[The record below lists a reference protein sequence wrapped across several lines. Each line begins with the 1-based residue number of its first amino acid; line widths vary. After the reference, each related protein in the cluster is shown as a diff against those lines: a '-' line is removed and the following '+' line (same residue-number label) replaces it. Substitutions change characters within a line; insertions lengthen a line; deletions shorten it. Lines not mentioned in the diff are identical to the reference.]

1 MNLRFLII
9 IITIF
14 GTFKISA
21 QCPTAQ
27 FTVPSTLCIDQN
39 FVLENTT
46 TGGDSYEWDFCE
58 GDLSTLPTANL
69 LFRVPGANNMRG
81 MEVVEDNG
89 LWYGFI
95 TNKGNNLIF
104 RLDFGGSLDNPA
116 PTVTTLEGLDALLNG
131 PEPIHIL
138 KEGNNWF
145 GVIHNGNGGVVT
157 LLEFGTSLANNSPVG
172 SNILS
177 GVGGSNTAME
187 VAVDNGNTI
196 LIFNTTDPVHLRVNF
211 GSSITNSVDNT
222 DVVDDGS
229 ITGINSAG
237 VSIRDFY
244 LFNYCDQWFGVAV
257 SFNGKRFYVLDYGS
271 DLFSKPTLSINENNI
286 FNGESPYRV
295 EIGVDESNFFALV
308 STTVGSVYRVPL
320 GSDPSLLSSGLTATS
335 LLDVGGNSESL
346 FGFNLVKNNSEW
358 RLFTVNTAFRD
369 LYRIDFVNDC
379 SNSNPFSNAETPN
392 YSNYASSG
400 NYSIG
405 LKVEDI
411 DGNTSYHTEPV
422 TVTSDVAPDIDFFT
436 SFPISCA
443 SNPID
448 FTPIS
453 SADDIQFYDWDFGDG
468 NTSTDENP
476 THTYASPGTYEV
488 QLAVTDA
495 DPCENF
501 TVGSITIYEDP
512 VSSFEAPAGVV
523 CNNQPITFT
532 NTTPDSFEG
541 NETFEWQV
549 DGATVSTSRDLDYEF
564 TAGGI
569 FEVKLITSIPG
580 CSDEAVQNFDVT
592 EGPSPNF
599 TVSDA
604 CVSTLFDF
612 TNTTTGDNIVS
623 YQWDF
628 DNGFMSS
635 EENPDPF
642 EYDSPGTYNVTL
654 STENA
659 AGCITSIEK
668 SLTVY
673 DPPEVDF
680 SNELSCELDPT
691 QFTDLSTVNNANIE
705 SWQWNFGDPASGSNS
720 STDQNPQH
728 IFSQSGDFTVR
739 LITTTTFGCIDS
751 LTQVVSVNE
760 APNANF
766 SFDKLCL
773 GEEIQFQDESEAVPG
788 EQITNWAWNL
798 GGQFSAEQNPS
809 ATFDFAIDYNVSLTV
824 TSQNLC
830 SNTVQEN
837 ITVYPAQEVGF
848 KVEDAC
854 ENVLVHLYDTTQ
866 QTGDRIES
874 RVWQFADQGSAMD
887 SSVFNEFTAG
897 DYDVTLGVTTERGC
911 EYEGTQ
917 AVTINEAPE
926 ASFEASNVFGAP
938 PLEVGFTDNTNQVIS
953 HSWDFG
959 DGNTSNQANPTNI
972 FNEEG
977 SYTVSLAIEDA
988 NGCRDTTSLII
999 NALVPELEL
1008 ELQQVTIIEQNIVLT
1023 MINNGTLSIDSMT
1036 ALVNLGDR
1044 VVVEEEIV
1052 HTLPSSNNPKAIN
1065 YTLDL
1070 NLASRNVDYVCVTLT
1085 PILNGADDSNN
1096 INNTKC
1102 KNFEAN
1108 IIFIKPY
1115 PNPANDD
1122 LNITIMSETEGDGN
1136 IRLISSI
1143 GEIVLTEN
1151 FNGVRGKND
1160 IQLDVSSI
1168 KGGVYLVEVEM
1179 AGVKSNARVAID
1191 N

>member
-1 MNLRFLII
+1 MFKYKVVII
-9 IITIF
+9 LLFALVNQSLSQCLVTDFDISGNSTCKSSKTEVTYSGSSTNFII
-14 GTFKISA
+14 
-21 QCPTAQ
+21 
-27 FTVPSTLCIDQN
+27 
-39 FVLENTT
+39 
-46 TGGDSYEWDFCE
+46 DFCA
-58 GDLSTLPTANL
+58 DDMASTPEIATSLDISSVAANP
-69 LFRVPGANNMRG
+69 FGYDIVHDGSN
-81 MEVVEDNG
+81 
-89 LWYGFI
+89 WFGFI
-95 TNKGNNLIF
+95 VDKGNAEII
-104 RLDFGGSLDNPA
+104 RLDFGSNPNTNPSQIQTLSSLGIVDPEDIFLDSIQGEWYALVTTDNGNPDNDIYLLDFGTNLSNSS
-116 PTVTTLEGLDALLNG
+116 PTVTNLGNFGAVAPVRGASYIYDGSRIVLIIPNNRSLILADFQDSFYNTPTQISTPNVANHSIFDLDIHRKCDEWFVIAPSLSRLNLVSFGNDIMNSSPSVVKYSFPNPIISFNPFEVDIFDEGDSSYVFVGNLNDPYRMFSLG
-131 PEPIHIL
+131 DLRTDTPREIAATSD
-138 KEGNNWF
+138 EFTSGS
-145 GVIHNGNGGVVT
+145 VIYFNGGYYIHGLRDNAIDIVEYRNECGAFP
-157 LLEFGTSLANNSPVG
+157 EFTANTS
-172 SNILS
+172 
-177 GVGGSNTAME
+177 E
-187 VAVDNGNTI
+187 FVAYD
-196 LIFNTTDPVHLRVNF
+196 
-211 GSSITNSVDNT
+211 
-222 DVVDDGS
+222 
-229 ITGINSAG
+229 
-237 VSIRDFY
+237 
-244 LFNYCDQWFGVAV
+244 
-257 SFNGKRFYVLDYGS
+257 
-271 DLFSKPTLSINENNI
+271 
-286 FNGESPYRV
+286 
-295 EIGVDESNFFALV
+295 
-308 STTVGSVYRVPL
+308 
-320 GSDPSLLSSGLTATS
+320 
-335 LLDVGGNSESL
+335 
-346 FGFNLVKNNSEW
+346 
-358 RLFTVNTAFRD
+358 
-369 LYRIDFVNDC
+369 
-379 SNSNPFSNAETPN
+379 
-392 YSNYASSG
+392 SSG
-400 NYSIG
+400 NHKMLLTEFSADKT
-405 LKVEDI
+405 L
-411 DGNTSYHTEPV
+411 NTHTESI
-422 TVTSDVAPDIDFFT
+422 TITTDQAPDIDFTT
-436 SFPISCA
+436 SFPISCV
-443 SNPID
+443 SNPIV
-448 FTPIS
+448 FTAVS

-476 THTYASPGTYEV
+476 SHTYASPGTYDV
-488 QLAVTDA
+488 KLSVTDA

-501 TVGSITIYEDP
+501 TLGSITIYEDP
-512 VSSFEAPAGVV
+512 VSSFDPPSGVV
-523 CNNQPITFT
+523 CNNQTVTFT

-541 NETFEWQV
+541 NESFEWQV
-549 DGATVSTSRDLDYEF
+549 DGVTVSTSRDLDYEF
-564 TAGGI
+564 TTGGT

-580 CSDEAVQNFDVT
+580 CSDETIQNFDVT

-599 TVSDA
+599 IVSDG
-604 CVSTLFDF
+604 CVGTLFDF
-612 TNTTTGDNIVS
+612 INTTTGDNIVA

-673 DPPEVDF
+673 DPPVVDF

-691 QFTDLSTVNNANIE
+691 QFTDLSIVNNANIE

-766 SFDKLCL
+766 SFDKVCL

-887 SSVFNEFTAG
+887 SSVFNDFTAG

-917 AVTINEAPE
+917 TVTINEAPE

-938 PLEVGFTDNTNQVIS
+938 PLEVGFTDNSNLAIS

-959 DGNTSNQANPTNI
+959 NGSTSNQANPTNI

-977 SYTVSLAIEDA
+977 SYNVSLAIEDA

-1008 ELQQVTIIEQNIVLT
+1008 ELQQVTIVDQSIVLT

-1085 PILNGADDSNN
+1085 PILNGAEDSNS

-1115 PNPANDD
+1115 PNPANED

-1143 GEIVLTEN
+1143 GEVVLTEN

-1179 AGVKSNARVAID
+1179 VGVKSNARVAID